1 MQKHHFA
8 LAVALLCA
16 APVYAQTPGN
26 LPTNY
31 LPVEQK
37 QFGNSY
43 QWTPANAAPST
54 SGAVY
59 GPNRGWSE
67 ISNAEPKINTY
78 QKLPFDNRASIPD
91 AQKAKIASPFTKA
104 NFGKALTF
112 GARQLWPIGAVIT
125 AGEIYDYLNSEGFLN
140 ARNTPEGIIADKV
153 REVME
158 DPRYV
163 WSSSRLGDSVRFSS
177 QQAACNATLDW
188 HYKSNPVTTYAITT
202 CSYDAGIVIRQI
214 NIYGGT
220 AGYYNYSMGRW
231 ASPCGGG
238 EVWIDGERKC
248 KAATVDKL
256 NQQQIEDQIAQDAGW
271 PTSAARALQK
281 ALEVPGNHLK
291 TEPPTVTG
299 PSSIPGTTT
308 TTTQPTQ
315 VAPGTNTP
323 VSPGTPGAEPATQTT
338 TTTNTT
344 NNTYNGNTVTTTNV
358 TNTTTTIT
366 NNVTNTTTTTNP
378 PTTTT
383 TDAPPPPEIE
393 TCGLPGKPACK
404 IDETGT
410 PQAKQDTSEADAK
423 KAYKPL
429 EDFVENPTSAL
440 PTFPTINWAFTL
452 PSGCAPIALPAFEP
466 WLQQIDVCAF
476 QPMFHDLMSFVW
488 VMGGIFGAIGTFW
501 RNTFSQG

>member
-1 MQKHHFA
+1 MNPFLLAPLA
-8 LAVALLCA
+8 LAAAFCALPSA
-16 APVYAQTPGN
+16 RAQTSGN
-26 LPTNY
+26 LPTPY
-31 LPVEQK
+31 IPVEMK
-37 QFGNSY
+37 QYGNTY
-43 QWTPANAAPST
+43 QWTPAQAAPST

-91 AQKAKIASPFTKA
+91 AQKVKIVSPFTKA

-188 HYKSNPVTTYAITT
+188 HYQANPATTYAITT

-214 NIYGGT
+214 NIYGST

-308 TTTQPTQ
+308 KTTQPTQ

-323 VSPGTPGAEPATQTT
+323 VAPGTPGAQPATQTT

-344 NNTYNGNTVTTTNV
+344 NVTYNNNTAT
-358 TNTTTTIT
+358 T
-366 NNVTNTTTTTNP
+366 NNVTNTTTSITNNVTNVTNNTSSQNTESDAPAEEPPEEP
-378 PTTTT
+378 PTDTPLGPIPTLYERKYPDGLT
-383 TDAPPPPEIE
+383 GIWNAKSAELKSTPLFSLSDQLMPTGLAAGSCPSWQLDLGFGSAFGDYGLRDVSPPCWIWD
-393 TCGLPGKPACK
+393 
-404 IDETGT
+404 I
-410 PQAKQDTSEADAK
+410 AKVIIIA
-423 KAYKPL
+423 
-429 EDFVENPTSAL
+429 SAL
-440 PTFPTINWAFTL
+440 ILAR
-452 PSGCAPIALPAFEP
+452 ALVF
-466 WLQQIDVCAF
+466 
-476 QPMFHDLMSFVW
+476 
-488 VMGGIFGAIGTFW
+488 GG
-501 RNTFSQG
+501 

>member
-16 APVYAQTPGN
+16 APVYAQTSGN

-177 QQAACNATLDW
+177 QQAACNATLNW
-188 HYKSNPVTTYAITT
+188 HYQANPATTYAITT

-308 TTTQPTQ
+308 TTTGAGGATGPGAPTGQ
-315 VAPGTNTP
+315 A
-323 VSPGTPGAEPATQTT
+323 GTPGQTT
-338 TTTNTT
+338 EKSDSENKGFCAQNPDLQICKDSTIS
-344 NNTYNGNTVTTTNV
+344 GACETVTCTG
-358 TNTTTTIT
+358 
-366 NNVTNTTTTTNP
+366 
-378 PTTTT
+378 
-383 TDAPPPPEIE
+383 DAVQCAIVKE
-393 TCGLPGKPACK
+393 
-404 IDETGT
+404 
-410 PQAKQDTSEADAK
+410 QAKRNCELFDATSDQSELANLAIAGGLDGEHPRANGQSISLSFPSIIDQTNLLGSSCPTDV
-423 KAYKPL
+423 AFSVGGSAMSLPL
-429 EDFVENPTSAL
+429 SQMCGPLQTLGSVLVGITMLAA
-440 PTFPTINWAFTL
+440 AF
-452 PSGCAPIALPAFEP
+452 IVFR
-466 WLQQIDVCAF
+466 Q
-476 QPMFHDLMSFVW
+476 
-488 VMGGIFGAIGTFW
+488 
-501 RNTFSQG
+501 